1 METRSHEVLLPE
13 RAFRRGAPGYEG
25 ARRATMWNARLP
37 DRYPDLIVQARD
49 VYDVV
54 RAVKVARREGMRVG
68 VRSGGHS
75 WAGNHVRDGGLL
87 LDVSAL
93 KDVTVDELG
102 KEAVKG
108 GLKKVVIKPA
118 AAEQARF
125 VFEGGVIQW
134 HAYFGGSSTGYIY
147 ADQMKKTI
155 EAAL

>member
-1 METRSHEVLLPE
+1 MGLAEKRWVLERKKADEETFVAQLKSVAQAGVPVEIDWEGFSGNITDAQYISHDSYGLP
-13 RAFRRGAPGYEG
+13 
-25 ARRATMWNARLP
+25 N
-37 DRYPDLIVQARD
+37 LI
-49 VYDVV
+49 
-54 RAVKVARREGMRVG
+54 K
-68 VRSGGHS
+68 
-75 WAGNHVRDGGLL
+75 
-87 LDVSAL
+87 AL
-93 KDVTVDELG
+93 KDVTVDDLG

-134 HAYFGGSSTGYIY
+134 HAYFGGSSSGYIY

>member
-1 METRSHEVLLPE
+1 MGLAEKRWVQE
-13 RAFRRGAPGYEG
+13 RKKTDEEAFVSQ
-25 ARRATMWNARLP
+25 LK
-37 DRYPDLIVQARD
+37 
-49 VYDVV
+49 
-54 RAVKVARREGMRVG
+54 AVAQT
-68 VRSGGHS
+68 
-75 WAGNHVRDGGLL
+75 
-87 LDVSAL
+87 DVSVEIDWDAFSANMADAQYISHDSYGLPNLIKAL
-93 KDVTVDELG
+93 KDVTVDDLG

-134 HAYFGGSSTGYIY
+134 HAYFGGSSSGYIY